1 MLSMMSSIR
10 LRRKSQRNA
19 LREVTIMR
27 YSAVKKLGVVIA
39 ELAETTEL
47 ADATALTLIVVTSK
61 ITTAT
66 VVVGVV
72 VAEAVTAAEV
82 IVADAALAVVV
93 NQLL

>member
-1 MLSMMSSIR
+1 MRSMMSSIR

-47 ADATALTLIVVTSK
+47 ADVTALTLIVVMSK
-61 ITTAT
+61 ITTVT
-66 VVVGVV
+66 VVVGAV
-72 VAEAVTAAEV
+72 VAEAVIVAEV
-82 IVADAALAVVV
+82 IMADAALAVVV